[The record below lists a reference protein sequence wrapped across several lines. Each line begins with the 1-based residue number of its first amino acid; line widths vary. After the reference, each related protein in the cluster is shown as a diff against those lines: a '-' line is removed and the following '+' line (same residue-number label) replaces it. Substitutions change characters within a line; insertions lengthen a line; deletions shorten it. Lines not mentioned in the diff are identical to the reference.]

1 MEAPKYQLALM
12 FEWGGGCLWC
22 LNDAAFKRF
31 DVGPV
36 EERVG
41 LTPQIKE
48 RLQRLTEWHD
58 TALNWDHPPDPGPWT
73 KEQYDEFDI
82 EALDVLCQIRQCL
95 GPKFR
100 ILYDKLGYFDKD

>member
-1 MEAPKYQLALM
+1 M

-36 EERVG
+36 EESVG

-48 RLQRLTEWHD
+48 RLQQLTEWHD
-58 TALNWDHPPDPGPWT
+58 TALNWEYPPDPGSWT

-82 EALDVLCQIRQCL
+82 AALDVLNKVRLSL
-95 GPKFR
+95 GPKYRVF
-100 ILYDKLGYFDKD
+100 YDQLGYFGKD